1 MNLREM
7 YEMNLPH
14 AMRSGGAVERKR
26 RRGPVTIRFCPN
38 GIRCR
43 PGCCRSPR
51 RSAERKPVRD
61 FAASCVRA
69 HVASGAFSPVSG
81 LYECS
86 ECGKN
91 APYGWN
97 RQKRPGRC
105 RAGRENA
112 GRSRKRP
119 EKAEKPDGRSRER
132 PVRACGRGR
141 PGGACGGP
149 PPVFTNMYV
158 CVGGVSTCFRTWT
171 ATCRT
176 SGRRATPP

>member
-69 HVASGAFSPVSG
+69 HVACGAFSPVSG

-112 GRSRKRP
+112 GECRRMP
-119 EKAEKPDGRSRER
+119 VRER
-132 PVRACGRGR
+132 GRVRQ
-141 PGGACGGP
+141 GGACGGP

-176 SGRRATPP
+176 SGRRATRP

>member
-69 HVASGAFSPVSG
+69 HVANGAFSPVSG
-81 LYECS
+81 LCERS

-97 RQKRPGRC
+97 RQKGRVG
-105 RAGRENA
+105 AAQDGRMPENA
-112 GRSRKRP
+112 GKGRK
-119 EKAEKPDGRSRER
+119 
-132 PVRACGRGR
+132 
-141 PGGACGGP
+141 
-149 PPVFTNMYV
+149 N
-158 CVGGVSTCFRTWT
+158 
-171 ATCRT
+171 
-176 SGRRATPP
+176 